1 MIEDTIREIKQAA
14 LEIPVQK
21 IAFSQISSIKGRVSQ
36 TSQALQRNQDL
47 AITFQK
53 YAEEEQNPKLKARF
67 ERGFERYTKRA
78 ESEKQSISQS
88 NEKIAA
94 RQEELNNTEKDI
106 SDLQVVQSPIQVLDS
121 LGKLI
126 AAMKNLNQN
135 TEHLEELYNK
145 LLEELEISFTVIL
158 EYAVSV

>member
-67 ERGFERYTKRA
+67 ERNFERYTKRA

-88 NEKIAA
+88 NEK
-94 RQEELNNTEKDI
+94 
-106 SDLQVVQSPIQVLDS
+106 SLQDKKS
-121 LGKLI
+121 
-126 AAMKNLNQN
+126 
-135 TEHLEELYNK
+135 
-145 LLEELEISFTVIL
+145 
-158 EYAVSV
+158 